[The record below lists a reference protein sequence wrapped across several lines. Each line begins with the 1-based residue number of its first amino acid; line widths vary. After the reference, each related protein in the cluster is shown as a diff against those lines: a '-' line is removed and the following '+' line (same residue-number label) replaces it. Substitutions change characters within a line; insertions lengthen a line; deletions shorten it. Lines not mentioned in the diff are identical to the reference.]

1 MKISAIA
8 FFTASLAGSA
18 AAMDLT
24 YYGGVKCRGNE
35 YFRETIYIGTR
46 CRKFDGRKTNAASIL
61 TNRRNDPREAGC
73 FDRSQGGKRIQSV
86 KVIESPFNRQAE
98 VVEVAGEGDEAE

>member
-35 YFRETIYIGTR
+35 YFRETVYIGTR

-61 TNRRNDPREAGC
+61 TNRRNDPREAGKSGAYC
-73 FDRSQGGKRIQSV
+73 CSIVWMYR
-86 KVIESPFNRQAE
+86 
-98 VVEVAGEGDEAE
+98 GD